1 MYIFIVHRIS
11 LHMIGDFGGAVDSH
25 MFERNANML
34 WIHHYKSKIIRLE
47 RDTTEKVVRI

>member
-1 MYIFIVHRIS
+1 
-11 LHMIGDFGGAVDSH
+11 MIGDFGGGAVDSH

-34 WIHHYKSKIIRLE
+34 WIHHYKKCKIIRLE